1 MKNFFV
7 SYNKADRD
15 WAEWIAWTLEE
26 KQLSVVIQ
34 AWDFRPGGNFVW
46 EMQRAAT
53 GTERTLLVLSED
65 YLNAEFTQPEWTAA
79 FVQDPKGEKRKLF
92 PVRVRPCRPTGLLEP
107 VIYVDLVGLAPE
119 AAERELLQGIVERA
133 KPVEKPRFPGGEIS
147 RGSFG
152 LGDAERV
159 VTRPAPF
166 PGEPPHSAG
175 KAVAIWREKLE
186 FLQEQE
192 AILADPAQRFT
203 LRHQIEEARAKIA
216 ELGG

>member
-7 SYNKADRD
+7 SYNKADKA

-46 EMQRAAT
+46 EMQKAAT

-65 YLNAEFTQPEWTAA
+65 YLNAEFTQPEWMSA

-92 PVRVRPCRPTGLLEP
+92 PVRVRPCNPAGLLEP
-107 VIYVDLVGLAPE
+107 VIYVDLVGLPAEE
-119 AAERELLQGIVERA
+119 AEKVLLQGIAERA
-133 KPVEKPRFPGGEIS
+133 KPTERPRFPGGEIT
-147 RGSFG
+147 RGGFS
-152 LGDAERV
+152 LGGSERV

-166 PGEPPHSAG
+166 PGEAARGGG
-175 KAVAIWREKLE
+175 KAVAIWREKLD
-186 FLQEQE
+186 FLEEQE
-192 AILADPAQRFT
+192 AILADPAQRFA